1 MKSIMSD
8 ECPWSV
14 VAASTVGWAKR
25 LFPEL
30 DDEAA
35 LLTSMG
41 MKF

>member
-30 DDEAA
+30 DAFKES

-41 MKF
+41 